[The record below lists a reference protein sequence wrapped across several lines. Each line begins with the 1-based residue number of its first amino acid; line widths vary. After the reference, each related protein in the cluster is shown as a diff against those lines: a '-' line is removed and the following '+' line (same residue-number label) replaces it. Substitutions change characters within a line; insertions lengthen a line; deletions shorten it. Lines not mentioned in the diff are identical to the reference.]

1 MIAQILIH
9 TPSLV
14 YGLFVV
20 LVAFGLKQTRNRNVN
35 AVLAYVLPFA
45 MVALSFA
52 GIKSS
57 FGIKAAPI
65 TMWALGLLMVTLI
78 GFKYFR
84 DDRIRFVQ
92 SSGSFFIPGSWTPF
106 LVIMAIFFTK
116 YVFAVMRASNAEMVS
131 TSTFVATLSLAY
143 GCFSGYFCSRVLNL
157 VTKSKDTQTLTGRS
171 T

>member
-1 MIAQILIH
+1 VAGPHGATSSSLASLGAKQHLFAVASSLRLIV
-9 TPSLV
+9 TS
-14 YGLFVV
+14 
-20 LVAFGLKQTRNRNVN
+20 
-35 AVLAYVLPFA
+35 AVA
-45 MVALSFA
+45 MVALSLA
-52 GIKSS
+52 GIQSS

-65 TMWALGLLMVTLI
+65 TMWAHGLLTVTLI
-78 GFKYFR
+78 SFKYFR

-92 SSGSFFIPGSWTPF
+92 ASGSFFIPGSWTPF

-171 T
+171 TR